1 MDRRVKKKYKM
12 VGLIGSCSC
21 LIMYIRVHY
30 VVVVVVVA
38 IASIDIAEHYLR
50 SLGSLFRLM
59 MTGL

>member
-12 VGLIGSCSC
+12 VGLIESCC

-38 IASIDIAEHYLR
+38 IASIDRAEHYLR